1 MVDALGLLWLVPM
14 FPLAG
19 AIVALVLRPSKRL
32 TSWLAPGVI
41 LLAFLWSAAAVI
53 QLAGLPSRTFEAA
66 AGIWLPN
73 IGAQWGLYLD
83 PLSAIMILTVTGI
96 SFLVHV
102 YSVGYMAADEGYVRY
117 FGYLNLFVFF
127 MLLLVLANN
136 YGLLFAGW
144 EGVGL
149 ASYLLVG
156 FDYRR
161 KGAAGAGM
169 KAFVVNRTGDAG
181 LLLGLLLLWSFTGS
195 VRFADANAA
204 LAGTQSGSGTI
215 TAIAILFFIGSTGKS
230 AQFPLHVWLP
240 DAMEGPAP
248 VSALIHAATMV
259 TAGVYL
265 LARAH
270 VLFDLSPQASTV
282 IAAIG
287 AFTAIFAA
295 TIALVQ
301 TDIKRILAY
310 STVSQLGYMF
320 LALGTGAWWV
330 AVFHL
335 FTHAFFKALLFLG
348 AGSVIHALHGEQ
360 DVRKMGALKRKMP
373 ITHWTMFI
381 GAVALSGIPGLAGF
395 FSKDAILAQAF
406 YSGATLLYSIGLVTA
421 GLTAFYMWRLMH
433 LTFYGESHVEAAHV
447 HESPPAFTVPLI
459 VLAAGSLLAGWIG
472 VPKHWNTP
480 ALFRSFELWL
490 HPESSRASP
499 GASMEWILT
508 GLSVAV
514 VLIGISIARYFY
526 GHRGGVPQTFQQ
538 LARPLQ
544 GVLEEEWYVD
554 RIYTAFFVRGFGR
567 GGGRVLNRFDGV
579 IDRGVNLTGALTR
592 AAGAFSGW
600 WDEWVI
606 DGAVRVFAYSV
617 KLLSYPARLLQTGKL
632 QTYALF
638 VVMGLIAFLG
648 YSVFYSVCYFAWP
661 G

>member
-1 MVDALGLLWLVPM
+1 MVSALQLLWLIPV

-19 AIVALVLRPSKRL
+19 AAFCLVARPGKRVVAIVAP
-32 TSWLAPGVI
+32 AAI
-41 LLAFLWSAAAVI
+41 LLSFLWSAAAVF
-53 QLAGLPSRTFEAA
+53 QLAALPSRTFELPIAM
-66 AGIWLPN
+66 WLPN
-73 IGAQWGLYLD
+73 INAEWGLFLD

-96 SFLVHV
+96 AFLVHV
-102 YSVGYMAADEGYVRY
+102 YSVGYMEGDEGFVRY

-149 ASYLLVG
+149 ASYLLIG
-156 FDYRR
+156 FDFAR

-169 KAFVVNRTGDAG
+169 KAFVVNRAGDAG
-181 LLLGLLLLWSFTGS
+181 LLLGLLLLFSLAGT
-195 VRFADANAA
+195 VRFAESHAA
-204 LAGTQSGSGTI
+204 LARQGQGEGVV
-215 TAIAILFFIGSTGKS
+215 TAIAILFFVGAAGKS

-270 VLFDLSPQASTV
+270 LLFDLSPHAANI
-282 IAAIG
+282 IAAVG

-360 DVRKMGALKRKMP
+360 DVRKMGALKGKMP
-373 ITHWTMFI
+373 ITHWTMFV

-406 YSGATLLYSIGLVTA
+406 HSGATLLYITGLITA

-433 LTFYGESHVEAAHV
+433 LTFYGEPNAEMDRV
-447 HESPPAFTVPLI
+447 HESPPTMAVPLI
-459 VLAAGSLLAGWIG
+459 VLALGSSLAGWIG
-472 VPKHWNTP
+472 VPKGWNTP

-490 HPESSRASP
+490 HPDAGGASP
-499 GASMEWILT
+499 AARTEWILT

-514 VLIGISIARYFY
+514 ALIGISIARYFY
-526 GHRGGVPQTFQQ
+526 GHKGGVPHTFMQ
-538 LARPLQ
+538 LVRPLQ

-554 RIYTAFFVRGFGR
+554 RIYNSLFVHAFGR
-567 GGGRVLNRFDGV
+567 GGGRILNELDTHV
-579 IDRGVNLTGALTR
+579 IDRGVNQVGAWTR
-592 AAGAFSGW
+592 FAGQVSSW

-606 DGAVRVFAYSV
+606 DGFVRAFAYSV
-617 KLLSYPARLLQTGKL
+617 KLLSYPVRLLQTGRL

-638 VVMGLIAFLG
+638 LVLGLVAFIGFLE
-648 YSVFYSVCYFAWP
+648 FAR
-661 G
+661 